1 MDINKLQLERN
12 RDQIWAL
19 ARKDMPLFEK
29 FFNNEAS
36 ELEATQVAV
45 ISIQL
50 IATELYVYRDEIE
63 NISKELVGLYRK
75 EINSGSIDTLAFV
88 KEQIN
93 LIKNKIIN
101 VGRTEETREEV
112 QQNLENIRE
121 NIAAI
126 RWITLFNINKY
137 KNTIFKMYQGQFSES
152 SYDDTVTEEEQA
164 AIARCQVL
172 AHLLLLLK
180 DVEIQ
185 SIDQR
190 QSFLPSGDS

>member
-1 MDINKLQLERN
+1 MDINKLLLERN

-50 IATELYVYRDEIE
+50 IATELCVYGDEIE
-63 NISKELVGLYRK
+63 NISKELLDLYRE
-75 EINSGSIDTLAFV
+75 EINSGFIDTLAFV

-93 LIKNKIIN
+93 IIRNKILN

-137 KNTIFKMYQGQFSES
+137 KDTILKMYKGQFSES
-152 SYDDTVTEEEQA
+152 SFHGNVTEEEQA

-172 AHLLLLLK
+172 SHLLLLLK
-180 DVEIQ
+180 DAEIQ
-185 SIDQR
+185 SLDG
-190 QSFLPSGDS
+190 SWFE

>member
-1 MDINKLQLERN
+1 MDINKLQLERK

-29 FFNNEAS
+29 LFNNEAS

-63 NISKELVGLYRK
+63 NISDQLLDVYRD
-75 EINSGSIDTLAFV
+75 EINSGSIDTLALI

-93 LIKNKIIN
+93 LIKNKIMN
-101 VGRTEETREEV
+101 VGKTEETKKEV
-112 QQNLENIRE
+112 EQSLENIRGS
-121 NIAAI
+121 IADI
-126 RWITLFNINKY
+126 RLITLFNINKY
-137 KNTIFKMYQGQFSES
+137 KNTIFKMYEGQVGES
-152 SYDDTVTEEEQA
+152 SYDGTVTEEEQV
-164 AIARCQVL
+164 AIARYQVL

-185 SIDQR
+185 SLDG
-190 QSFLPSGDS
+190 SWFK

>member
-1 MDINKLQLERN
+1 MDLNKLQLERK

-36 ELEATQVAV
+36 ELETTQVAV

-63 NISKELVGLYRK
+63 NISDQLLDVYRG
-75 EINSGSIDTLAFV
+75 EINSGSIDTLAFI

-101 VGRTEETREEV
+101 VGKTEETREEV
-112 QQNLENIRE
+112 EQSLENIRE
-121 NIAAI
+121 SIADI
-126 RWITLFNINKY
+126 RLITLFNINKY
-137 KNTIFKMYQGQFSES
+137 KNTIFKMYKGQVGES
-152 SYDDTVTEEEQA
+152 SYDGKVSEEEQA

-185 SIDQR
+185 SLDG
-190 QSFLPSGDS
+190 SWFK

>member
-1 MDINKLQLERN
+1 MDIKKLQLERN

-50 IATELYVYRDEIE
+50 ITTELYVYRDEIE
-63 NISKELVGLYRK
+63 NISKELLDLYRE

-88 KEQIN
+88 KKQIN
-93 LIKNKIIN
+93 LIKNKVIN
-101 VGRTEETREEV
+101 IGRTEETREEV
-112 QQNLENIRE
+112 QQSLENIRE

-137 KNTIFKMYQGQFSES
+137 KNTIFKMYKGQVGEA
-152 SYDDTVTEEEQA
+152 SYDTVTEEEQA

-172 AHLLLLLK
+172 SHLLLLLK

-185 SIDQR
+185 SMDG
-190 QSFLPSGDS
+190 SWFE

>member
-1 MDINKLQLERN
+1 MDIKKLQLERN

-63 NISKELVGLYRK
+63 NISKELLDLYRE

-88 KEQIN
+88 KKQIN
-93 LIKNKIIN
+93 LIKNKVIN
-101 VGRTEETREEV
+101 IGRTEETREEV
-112 QQNLENIRE
+112 QQSLENIRE
-121 NIAAI
+121 NIATI

-137 KNTIFKMYQGQFSES
+137 KNTIFKMYKGQVGES
-152 SYDDTVTEEEQA
+152 SYDDTITEEGQA

-172 AHLLLLLK
+172 SHLLLLLK

-185 SIDQR
+185 SMDG
-190 QSFLPSGDS
+190 SWFE